1 MKTTIAIPARAGST
15 RFPNKPLAPLAGR
28 TVLAHVVDA
37 ARAVADADEGV
48 SVFVTTENREIA
60 DHARRDLGVPVI
72 LTPAS
77 CPSGS
82 DRVMS
87 ALRQID
93 PWPDFVVN
101 LQGDA
106 PLTPPAVIRSLIDTF
121 LANPRLSVVTPVQRL
136 TWAQLDALR
145 TAKAD
150 SASSGTTVAVNAQGR
165 ALWFSK
171 GILPV
176 MRDEATVRARGD
188 GACPVLRHLGLYGF
202 RPEVLE
208 RFCALPPSPYETLEG
223 LEQLRLLEAGIPIQ
237 AVPVPEGV
245 VVGHGGV
252 DTPADLAAAEAILA
266 GRA

>member
-37 ARAVADADEGV
+37 ARAVADADDSV

-60 DHARRDLGVPVI
+60 QHAHRDLGVPAI
-72 LTPAS
+72 LTPTS

-87 ALRQID
+87 ALRQIE

-106 PLTPPAVIRSLIDTF
+106 PLTPPAVIRSLIDAF
-121 LANPRLSVVTPVQRL
+121 HANPRLSVVTPVQRL
-136 TWAQLDALR
+136 SWGALDTLR
-145 TAKAD
+145 AAKANN
-150 SASSGTTVAVNAQGR
+150 AASGTTVAVTAEGR

-171 GILPV
+171 GILPA
-176 MRDEATVRARGD
+176 MRDEAALRARGD
-188 GACPVLRHLGLYGF
+188 DACPVVRHLGLYGF

-208 RFCALPPSPYETLEG
+208 RFCALPPSPYEEVEG

-237 AVPVPEGV
+237 AVPVPNGV
-245 VVGHGGV
+245 EVRHGGV
-252 DTPADLAAAEAILA
+252 DTPDDLAAAEAILA
-266 GRA
+266 GRV